1 LEDTPYF
8 LQTIKRNREVNK
20 THSDMLEKIKHFIE
34 AHFVGLFGLLMFFFY
49 LIINLLPK
57 FVPRLAK
64 YDLPL
69 FDVIFIVLGTGL
81 VIYDFIPKQVDSIAS
96 RFRYWLTQVTN
107 RLTPKSTLVILFALT
122 AIGFYL
128 RFNNLGDNSFSTDE
142 AITTYASIGL
152 LEHGTPVLPSGIV
165 YNRALLNSYLIAL
178 SFDIFGISEVSAR
191 IVSVI
196 FGTLTVPLVYL
207 LGKELGKRIGLIAA
221 LITTFS
227 VFEIAVAQEARMYA
241 QFQFFYLLTAYLFY
255 MSLKKDSSKLFLF
268 SGVAFIFAWYSHI
281 FSLFFI
287 PVAVTYILLCK
298 RKEFLKNKYFVYATL
313 GIMGLAFVYMIAT
326 GKTPID
332 YLPSTV
338 PRWAQHTVLHYV
350 FAEVLS
356 TLFILVIISSITSL
370 ILWKF
375 GMHENK
381 DQLYFMVNFFIPFI
395 ILSIYPWKYF
405 KYAIFIFPFLIIL
418 ASNAIDFYVI
428 QNRINNAICIRI
440 SNTFKLKNELV
451 SNMKIVIIFI
461 LITLLFIQISSDIY
475 GISQD
480 TFQLSDENWKKG
492 GEFVKEHLDD
502 GDKIATTVSL
512 TTLYYVGRVDYLV
525 WQYEFINY
533 TNSDGE
539 SVDWYT
545 GIVILD
551 NYDLFVQTVNTGKG
565 WLIAD
570 RFRLDA
576 YWINPKVRDYIRNNM
591 TYYPEGSD
599 ETIEV
604 YSWGK

>member
-1 LEDTPYF
+1 MS
-8 LQTIKRNREVNK
+8 NK
-20 THSDMLEKIKHFIE
+20 IEHFIE

-64 YDLPL
+64 YESLPL
-69 FDVIFIVLGTGL
+69 FDIIFIVLGTGL

-96 RFRYWLTQVTN
+96 RFRDWLAQVTD
-107 RLTPKSTLVILFALT
+107 RLTPKSTLVILFALIT
-122 AIGFYL
+122 IGFYL

-191 IVSVI
+191 IISVI

-207 LGKELGKRIGLIAA
+207 LGKELGKRTGLIAA
-221 LITTFS
+221 LLMTFS

-268 SGVAFIFAWYSHI
+268 SGISFIFAWYSHV

-298 RKEFLKNKYFVYATL
+298 RREFLKDKYFVYATL
-313 GIMGLAFVYMIAT
+313 VIMGLAFMYVMVS
-326 GKTPID
+326 GKTPLD
-332 YLPSTV
+332 YMPLNV
-338 PRWAQHTVLHYV
+338 PMWAQHTVLHYV

-356 TLFILVIISSITSL
+356 TLLILVIISSITSL

-375 GMHENK
+375 GIHENK
-381 DQLYFMVNFFIPFI
+381 DQLYFMINFFIPFV

-418 ASNAIDFYVI
+418 ASNAVDFYAI

-440 SNTFKLKNELV
+440 SNAFKLKNEFV

-475 GISQD
+475 GLSQD

-492 GEFVKEHLDD
+492 GGFVKEHLDG

-551 NYDLFVQTVNTGKG
+551 NYDLFVQKVNTGKG

-576 YWINPKVRDYIRNNM
+576 YWIDPKVRDYIRNNM

-604 YSWGK
+604 YSWGNA